1 MSRMPKV
8 VSAAPRLQAKAQAER
23 HDRRMTALRRIAWAL
38 AAVVPLA
45 VLGWVVLGTS
55 LLGVSKVLVSGE
67 HRLTAE
73 QVQSAAD
80 VPKGT
85 PLARIDTSAVAR
97 RVRAL
102 DAVASVTVT
111 RSWPNTLKVTVIE
124 RTAAVAVQDGAKYDL
139 LDSTGVQFDS
149 APTPPRGVV
158 RLQATGDA
166 RTAALTVL
174 TGLPTQLRR
183 AVWIV
188 RAASPQ
194 EVSLVLRGNRVLVWG
209 SATDGPAKAA
219 AAVAL
224 LKLPGHVY
232 DVSSP
237 TVVTRR

>member
-139 LDSTGVQFDS
+139 LDSTGVQFDGAS
-149 APTPPRGVV
+149 APPRGVV

-194 EVSLVLRGNRVLVWG
+194 EVSLVLRGNRVIVWG
-209 SATDGPAKAA
+209 SPTHPPGQTPPAPAHHNR
-219 AAVAL
+219 
-224 LKLPGHVY
+224 PPHN
-232 DVSSP
+232 
-237 TVVTRR
+237 